1 MGANEYLERLEG
13 KIRKCLFFSVKIF
26 SNNSVRQSFLYNNRI
41 PESGKNYVKYQVIG
55 SNNVSVPTHF
65 FKVMVG
71 ELEDHQLELEAY
83 VLPNEKIPDHCSIAS
98 FQVRYIS

>member
-1 MGANEYLERLEG
+1 MA
-13 KIRKCLFFSVKIF
+13 CLKPESSEAVIF
-26 SNNSVRQSFLYNNRI
+26 IQQV